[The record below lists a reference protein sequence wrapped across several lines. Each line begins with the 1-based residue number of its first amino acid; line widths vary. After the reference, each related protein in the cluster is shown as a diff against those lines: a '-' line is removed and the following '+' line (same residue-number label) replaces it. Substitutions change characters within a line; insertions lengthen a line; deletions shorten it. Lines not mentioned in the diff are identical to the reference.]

1 MAWYWA
7 IMGDTDESVASVAT
21 GPAGAEL
28 AEGSGRAW
36 ADMAVNLADPAR
48 RLIHDAAVSHDIC
61 PDHSNAA
68 ASAAPG
74 NLA

>member
-7 IMGDTDESVASVAT
+7 IMGDTEAFAAPAESDS
-21 GPAGAEL
+21 AGAEL
-28 AEGSGRAW
+28 VEGSGRTW
-36 ADMAVNLADPAR
+36 ADMAVNLADPTR
-48 RLIHDAAVSHDIC
+48 RLTHDTTVSHEIC
-61 PDHSNAA
+61 PDRGDAA